1 MVKNV
6 LRRKLVR
13 DMWHNRMQFLAV
25 ILLCALGTWV
35 FSGLDAAWRMLDLSA
50 QTYFDEQNV
59 ADIWITLSSADREA
73 MERVRGIAGVEDVQ
87 ARATAELT
95 VDLPHEPSL
104 VVEAYDGTARI
115 NRPLVR
121 EGSNLQSSDLRGCL
135 LDELFARENGLAVGC
150 LLYTSRCV

>member
-59 ADIWITLSSADREA
+59 ADDLDGYS
-73 MERVRGIAGVEDVQ
+73 MED
-87 ARATAELT
+87 
-95 VDLPHEPSL
+95 
-104 VVEAYDGTARI
+104 
-115 NRPLVR
+115 
-121 EGSNLQSSDLRGCL
+121 
-135 LDELFARENGLAVGC
+135 ENGDP
-150 LLYTSRCV
+150 LLEEDGYTDDDFSFDDGDDDLL

>member
-50 QTYFDEQNV
+50 RTYFDEQNV

-73 MERVRGIAGVEDVQ
+73 VERVRGIAGVEDVQ

-95 VDLPHEPSL
+95 VDLPHEPPWPSS
-104 VVEAYDGTARI
+104 RI
-115 NRPLVR
+115 TRPLR
-121 EGSNLQSSDLRGCL
+121 RWPAGSSACATDRLKAWN
-135 LDELFARENGLAVGC
+135 
-150 LLYTSRCV
+150 

>member
-73 MERVRGIAGVEDVQ
+73 VERVRKMYPIGCRVELISMDDSYSSLTPGTKVTVRSVDDTGTVFVRWDNGSGLGVVYG
-87 ARATAELT
+87 
-95 VDLPHEPSL
+95 VD
-104 VVEAYDGTARI
+104 RI
-115 NRPLVR
+115 RKL
-121 EGSNLQSSDLRGCL
+121 
-135 LDELFARENGLAVGC
+135 
-150 LLYTSRCV
+150 

>member
-73 MERVRGIAGVEDVQ
+73 VERVRGIAGVEDVQ
-87 ARATAELT
+87 ARGTAELT

-104 VVEAYDGTARI
+104 VVEAYDGTARWCA
-115 NRPLVR
+115 
-121 EGSNLQSSDLRGCL
+121 RGATCRAATCAAACSMSCL
-135 LDELFARENGLAVGC
+135 PGKTGWPWATA
-150 LLYTSRCV
+150 SA

>member
-1 MVKNV
+1 MVKDV

-59 ADIWITLSSADREA
+59 ADVWITLSSADREA
-73 MERVRGIAGVEDVQ
+73 MAAQIAKKMFHKDKVICRVSDS
-87 ARATAELT
+87 
-95 VDLPHEPSL
+95 H
-104 VVEAYDGTARI
+104 
-115 NRPLVR
+115 
-121 EGSNLQSSDLRGCL
+121 LQ
-135 LDELFARENGLAVGC
+135 
-150 LLYTSRCV
+150 LLYHRIYGLETICPTILTEQAVFRALAK

>member
-73 MERVRGIAGVEDVQ
+73 LERVRGIAGVEDAQ
-87 ARATAELT
+87 ARAGLHAFCQLGLI
-95 VDLPHEPSL
+95 DYAPSPL
-104 VVEAYDGTARI
+104 RYTIRPAVKCSLGDSPMLAALRALGADNTTTERNDAVE
-115 NRPLVR
+115 
-121 EGSNLQSSDLRGCL
+121 
-135 LDELFARENGLAVGC
+135 
-150 LLYTSRCV
+150 

>member
-73 MERVRGIAGVEDVQ
+73 VERCA
-87 ARATAELT
+87 ALRALRTCRRA
-95 VDLPHEPSL
+95 PPPSSPWTCPTSPAWWWRPTT
-104 VVEAYDGTARI
+104 ERPASTARWCA
-115 NRPLVR
+115 R
-121 EGSNLQSSDLRGCL
+121 EQPASSDLRGCL
-135 LDELFARENGLAVGC
+135 LDELFARKTGWPWA
-150 LLYTSRCV
+150 TASA

>member
-73 MERVRGIAGVEDVQ
+73 MERVRD
-87 ARATAELT
+87 
-95 VDLPHEPSL
+95 
-104 VVEAYDGTARI
+104 
-115 NRPLVR
+115 
-121 EGSNLQSSDLRGCL
+121 
-135 LDELFARENGLAVGC
+135 AVHFHH
-150 LLYTSRCV
+150 

>member
-1 MVKNV
+1 MVKDV

-59 ADIWITLSSADREA
+59 ADVWITLSSADREA
-73 MERVRGIAGVEDVQ
+73 MERVRGIVGVEDAQ
-87 ARATAELT
+87 ARAGLYAFCQLGLIDYT
-95 VDLPHEPSL
+95 PSPL
-104 VVEAYDGTARI
+104 RYAIRPAVKCSLGDSPMLAALRALGADNTTMERDDAVE
-115 NRPLVR
+115 
-121 EGSNLQSSDLRGCL
+121 
-135 LDELFARENGLAVGC
+135 
-150 LLYTSRCV
+150 

>member
-59 ADIWITLSSADREA
+59 ADIWITLSTADREA
-73 MERVRGIAGVEDVQ
+73 VERGRRAYQAMLASMRRGERLRFA
-87 ARATAELT
+87 L
-95 VDLPHEPSL
+95 
-104 VVEAYDGTARI
+104 ARI
-115 NRPLVR
+115 F
-121 EGSNLQSSDLRGCL
+121 RGL
-135 LDELFARENGLAVGC
+135 GDFSAIP
-150 LLYTSRCV
+150 

>member
-87 ARATAELT
+87 ARGTAELT

-121 EGSNLQSSDLRGCL
+121 EGSNLQKIGRASC
-135 LDELFARENGLAVGC
+135 RERV
-150 LLYTSRCV
+150 